1 MGLRTWPNENIRKSG
16 VIVSKN
22 YLGEAEVREL
32 NRLTTILL
40 DILEDQMDIGKLK
53 LMREANELL
62 DNQLQSLGRVVLR
75 GGGKVAMSDAQ
86 DFAKR
91 QYAKFKEDQKA
102 LRHEQA
108 DRAIAEIKSA
118 RKTIGNA

>member
-1 MGLRTWPNENIRKSG
+1 MRYAQTPQLRSSDVAPTPTSPTWDFEPGPMRIFANLMSLFRKTIS
-16 VIVSKN
+16 
-22 YLGEAEVREL
+22 E
-32 NRLTTILL
+32 RL
-40 DILEDQMDIGKLK
+40 
-53 LMREANELL
+53 
-62 DNQLQSLGRVVLR
+62 SLGRVVLR